1 MVCKKGMMSTAMTDN
16 KLITLFTGLT
26 CTAMLSA
33 LLLVFLYA
41 PTEATMG
48 VVQKIFYFHVP
59 AAYTMYLSWATC
71 TVASVF
77 YLVNRTDHW
86 DMLAKSAAE
95 LALVFAAIVMTT
107 GPLWGRKSWGAYWTW
122 DPRLTSSLL
131 LTLIILSYV
140 LLRAF
145 SSGEVERRFAAA
157 LSIFGAAI
165 IPLIHLSVQKWRG
178 QHPTVITGKGG
189 GLDPSMKAVFALCM
203 VTFTLFFIT
212 LIIRR
217 YQLEKNKRRLLALQE
232 EATAQGRSTGAFR

>member
-1 MVCKKGMMSTAMTDN
+1 MMKHNLYILMAAV
-16 KLITLFTGLT
+16 T
-26 CTAMLSA
+26 CLMMLLA
-33 LLLVFLYA
+33 VGLVFLYA

-59 AAYTMYLSWATC
+59 SAYTMYLSWATC
-71 TVASVF
+71 TLASIL
-77 YLVNRTDHW
+77 YLVKRTDNW
-86 DMLAKSAAE
+86 DMVAKSAAE
-95 LALVFAAIVMTT
+95 MALVFAAIVMTT
-107 GPLWGRKSWGAYWTW
+107 GPIWGRKSWGAYWTW

-131 LTLIILSYV
+131 LTLIIISYV

-157 LSIFGAAI
+157 LAILGACI

-189 GLDPSMKAVFALCM
+189 GLAPSMKIVFAFCM

-217 YQLEKNKRRLLALQE
+217 YKLEKNKRRLDALKE
-232 EATAQGRSTGAFR
+232 EAATQGISKGAYQ

>member
-1 MVCKKGMMSTAMTDN
+1 MATEMNENRLT
-16 KLITLFTGLT
+16 TLLTGLT
-26 CTAMLSA
+26 GFAMLSA
-33 LLLVFLYA
+33 VLLVFLFA
-41 PTEATMG
+41 PTEASMG

-71 TVASVF
+71 TVASIF
-77 YLVNRTDHW
+77 YLIKRTDNW

-157 LSIFGAAI
+157 LSILGAGI

-189 GLDPSMKAVFALCM
+189 GLDPSMQAVFALCM
-203 VTFTLFFIT
+203 ITFTLFFIT
-212 LIIRR
+212 LIVRR

-232 EATAQGRSTGAFR
+232 EAAAQGLTTGALR